1 MDWNGDGKH
10 DYQDHSFYNNV
21 IAPTEQKESQGSSSK
36 KGNYTSNNDIQT
48 TVPTGFVW
56 FIIIG
61 VIYLFIKLIGG

>member
-21 IAPTEQKESQGSSSK
+21 IVPTEQKDSHVGSSK

-56 FIIIG
+56 FVIIG
-61 VIYLFIKLIGG
+61 IIYLFIKLIGG